1 MGYFASIIKD
11 SRLNLSARRSQ
22 ASSYLALNG
31 QSAPEL
37 TVTARSV
44 TGNRLRDDVAGRSP
58 DAADTSLAPNVVA
71 STESHEV
78 TAENVNLP
86 GPQTGGG
93 QHVKKTHAIR
103 SHRLPGDEH
112 TGPDGP
118 IDSTDE
124 PKARS
129 TDEPKARPLIQ
140 RKATATPASRA
151 SAATIAGM
159 SAVPQPGGQSR
170 NRPASQSERPSP
182 QSAGGGIPHP
192 ARKHPTRIALPE
204 GDRRP
209 AAETI
214 ISGALPVEQ
223 QLVPGGESDPTP
235 TAKPNHRAAAAG
247 PIEATL
253 KSRFTKPPLPA
264 ASTTTVHQTGN
275 SRNAPAG
282 HDNSPRV
289 QIGQV
294 NVIVEDSQVPTQ
306 SSSSPPR
313 GRDLASRTFLRSL

>member
-22 ASSYLALNG
+22 TPSFLALNG
-31 QSAPEL
+31 QSAPDH

-44 TGNRLRDDVAGRSP
+44 AGHRPHDYVAGRLS
-58 DAADTSLAPNVVA
+58 DAADTSLAPNVA
-71 STESHEV
+71 APTESFEV

-93 QHVKKTHAIR
+93 QQVKKTHAIR
-103 SHRLPGDEH
+103 SHRFPGDEH

-129 TDEPKARPLIQ
+129 TDEQKARPLLQ
-140 RKATATPASRA
+140 RKATPASRT

-170 NRPASQSERPSP
+170 NRPASQSERSSP
-182 QSAGGGIPHP
+182 QSAGGGIPQP
-192 ARKHPTRIALPE
+192 ARIVLPE

-223 QLVPGGESDPTP
+223 RLVPGGESDPIP
-235 TAKPNHRAAAAG
+235 TAKLNHRADAAG

-264 ASTTTVHQTGN
+264 ASTTAVHQTGN

-306 SSSSPPR
+306 SPSSPPR